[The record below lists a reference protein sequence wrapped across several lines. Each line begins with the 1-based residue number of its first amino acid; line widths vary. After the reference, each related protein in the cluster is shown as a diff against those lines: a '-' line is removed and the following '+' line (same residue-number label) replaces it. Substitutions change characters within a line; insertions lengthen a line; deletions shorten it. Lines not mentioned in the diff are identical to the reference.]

1 MKRILLELLV
11 FNIVPFLLGMFI
23 IHDITIRKSIF
34 YGWLIVF
41 VSIGIGLVTF
51 QLARNKDSRSFIKY
65 FFGGMIV
72 RLFVLLV
79 IIFAILKFI
88 GISPI
93 SFLFSLFIFY
103 IINQIIELRYIT
115 KSLSNK

>member
-1 MKRILLELLV
+1 MKRILLELFV
-11 FNIVPFLLGMFI
+11 FNIIPFLFGMFI
-23 IHDITIRKSIF
+23 IPDMMIRKSIF

-41 VSIGIGLVTF
+41 VSIGIGLVSF
-51 QLARNKDSRSFIKY
+51 RLAKNKDSKSFIKY
-65 FFGGMIV
+65 YFGGMII
-72 RLFVLLV
+72 RLLVLLV
-79 IIFAILKFI
+79 IIFAILKYI

-103 IINQIIELRYIT
+103 IINQIVELRYIT